1 MNGIDRLFGPH
12 TVVLVQGRSA
22 WLTVFTVGA
31 DAGGRRAKYWAA
43 AAIAAVVAYQLYPV
57 VVMIQDVR
65 AGRSPLWGVPFEVV
79 FASCCLTAIWL
90 GLAGGRLRGARVLL
104 AALVPLLLV
113 RAFVLDYVAGFPY
126 VAIVSALVLSTR
138 SATIATFALAAVQAV
153 AWHAVDYS
161 LTSIV
166 VACSQT
172 VLVGLGVAGL
182 RRMVDLTGELS
193 QARDHLAQ
201 LAVTQERLRFARDLH
216 DLLGHSLSLIVLK
229 SELARR
235 LLQQSGS
242 TAEYESLA
250 APIQNMETTGRE
262 ALTEIRA
269 AVTSYRGEFTP
280 DHLDPVV
287 PENGGV
293 TSPNR

>member
-1 MNGIDRLFGPH
+1 MG
-12 TVVLVQGRSA
+12 GRSA
-22 WLTVFTVGA
+22 WLTVFTAGA
-31 DAGGRRAKYWAA
+31 GAGGRRAKYWGA
-43 AAIAAVVAYQLYPV
+43 AAIAAVLAYQLYPV
-57 VVMIQDVR
+57 FVMIQEVR
-65 AGRSPLWGVPFEVV
+65 AGSAPLWGVPFEIV
-79 FASCCLTAIWL
+79 FAACCLAAVWL
-90 GLAGGRLRGARVLL
+90 GLAGGRRRGARALL

-113 RAFVLDYVAGFPY
+113 LAFVLDFVAGFPY
-126 VAIVSALVLSTR
+126 VAIVCGLVLSTK
-138 SATIATFALAAVQAV
+138 SATVATFALAAVQAV
-153 AWHAVDYS
+153 AWHTVDYS

-166 VACSQT
+166 VACTQT

-193 QARDHLAQ
+193 EARDHLAQ

-235 LLQQSGS
+235 LLEQAGS
-242 TAEYESLA
+242 PADYESLVS
-250 APIQNMETTGRE
+250 PIRNIETTGRE

-280 DHLDPVV
+280 DPGR
-287 PENGGV
+287 P
-293 TSPNR
+293 